1 MYSSLLK
8 KWRATEAEEAKLL
21 RPADTLTRR
30 LFRFRA
36 VKYFGRSM
44 RKKSMIS
51 SSSATSWLWNI
62 HWVVF
67 CCPYLHFGFS
77 HVLCRAGRKKA
88 DWILPAGHGL
98 DPDHEV
104 LLRVR
109 QRLNAAKRLKDY
121 TWDQLLR
128 WIRGNGNVQQK
139 KRIDIFLTHYGIY
152 IYILLYIIHM
162 NWHLTELLKRRNLL
176 RTPAFTD
183 WLWFIDHFQ
192 PHSQQCLVWRC
203 LASGEFSGFLFS
215 ATMIS
220 LALWTGR
227 SLSTWCETPCL
238 CHKKL

>member
-36 VKYFGRSM
+36 VKYLGRSM
-44 RKKSMIS
+44 RKKSMIA

-62 HWVVF
+62 HWGGILL
-67 CCPYLHFGFS
+67 YLISFGFLS
-77 HVLCRAGRKKA
+77 CLCRAGRKKA

-128 WIRGNGNVQQK
+128 WIRGNGEGTTK
-139 KRIDIFLTHYGIY
+139 EKDRKGLIFWFIMV
-152 IYILLYIIHM
+152 YIIH
-162 NWHLTELLKRRNLL
+162 
-176 RTPAFTD
+176 
-183 WLWFIDHFQ
+183 I
-192 PHSQQCLVWRC
+192 
-203 LASGEFSGFLFS
+203 
-215 ATMIS
+215 
-220 LALWTGR
+220 
-227 SLSTWCETPCL
+227 
-238 CHKKL
+238 